1 MENQQDFVSEENV
14 TYENE
19 SDKTVK
25 TDSNQEKND
34 ETNSDEITKNQD
46 ELSEEY
52 TYESPKGD
60 PLYEI
65 DVQIKASDLYDYSLR
80 HSYTSLGGLLSTIV
94 GVLMIYAY
102 FAKNASP
109 LYLIFGLIVVFYI
122 PINLFLMS
130 RQQAMQE
137 TFQKPLH
144 YAFYENGMEVSQDDL
159 KEMIGWDYI
168 VKAVATSKSIIVYT
182 GKNRASIFPRRDLQP
197 DATALIRVLSTHVD
211 PKKMKIKQ

>member
-19 SDKTVK
+19 SDKTDK
-25 TDSNQEKND
+25 TDSNQEEYD

-52 TYESPKGD
+52 TYETPEGD

-65 DVQIKASDLYDYSLR
+65 DVQIKASDLFDYSLR

-94 GVLMIYAY
+94 GILMIYAY

-137 TFQKPLH
+137 AFQKPLH
-144 YAFYENGMEVSQDDL
+144 YAFYENGMEVSQDDIR
-159 KEMIGWDYI
+159 EMIGWDYI

>member
-1 MENQQDFVSEENV
+1 MEKQQDFVEEKR

-19 SDKTVK
+19 NDKTN
-25 TDSNQEKND
+25 SNQEEYN
-34 ETNSDEITKNQD
+34 ETNSDETTKNQD
-46 ELSEEY
+46 GLSEEY
-52 TYESPKGD
+52 TYETPEGD

-65 DVQIKASDLYDYSLR
+65 DVQIKASDLFDYSLR

-94 GVLMIYAY
+94 GILMIYAY

-109 LYLIFGLIVVFYI
+109 LYLIFGIIVVFYI

-144 YAFYENGMEVSQDDL
+144 YAFYENGMEVSQDDI
-159 KEMIGWDYI
+159 KEMIGWEYI

>member
-25 TDSNQEKND
+25 TDSDQEKYD

-144 YAFYENGMEVSQDDL
+144 YAFYENGMEVSQNDL

>member
-25 TDSNQEKND
+25 TDSNQEKYD

-122 PINLFLMS
+122 PINLFLVS
-130 RQQAMQE
+130 KQQAMQE

>member
-19 SDKTVK
+19 SDKIVK
-25 TDSNQEKND
+25 TDSNQEKYD

-197 DATALIRVLSTHVD
+197 DATALIRVVSTHVD

>member
-1 MENQQDFVSEENV
+1 MENQQDFVEEKR

-19 SDKTVK
+19 NDKTN
-25 TDSNQEKND
+25 SNQEEYD
-34 ETNSDEITKNQD
+34 ETNSDETTKNQD

-52 TYESPKGD
+52 TYETPEGD

-65 DVQIKASDLYDYSLR
+65 DVQIKASDLFDYSLR

-94 GVLMIYAY
+94 GILMIYAY
-102 FAKNASP
+102 FAKNTSP
-109 LYLIFGLIVVFYI
+109 LYLIFGIIVVFYI

-144 YAFYENGMEVSQDDL
+144 YAFYENGMEVSQDDI

>member
-19 SDKTVK
+19 SDKIVK
-25 TDSNQEKND
+25 TDSNQEKYD

-159 KEMIGWDYI
+159 KDMIGWDYI

>member
-25 TDSNQEKND
+25 TDSDQEKYD

-137 TFQKPLH
+137 PFQKPLH

-159 KEMIGWDYI
+159 KDMIGWDYI

>member
-25 TDSNQEKND
+25 TDSNQEKYD

-144 YAFYENGMEVSQDDL
+144 YAFYENGMEVSQDAL
-159 KEMIGWDYI
+159 KDMIEWDYI

>member
-1 MENQQDFVSEENV
+1 MGNQQDFVSEENV

-19 SDKTVK
+19 SDKTDK
-25 TDSNQEKND
+25 TDSNQEKYD

-52 TYESPKGD
+52 TYETPEGD

-65 DVQIKASDLYDYSLR
+65 DVQIKASDLFDYSLR

-94 GVLMIYAY
+94 GILMIYAY

-130 RQQAMQE
+130 RQQAMHE
-137 TFQKPLH
+137 TFQKPLR
-144 YAFYENGMEVSQDDL
+144 YAFYENGMEVSQDDI

>member
-1 MENQQDFVSEENV
+1 MKNQQDFEEEKR

-19 SDKTVK
+19 TDK
-25 TDSNQEKND
+25 TDSNQEKYD
-34 ETNSDEITKNQD
+34 EPNSDENSKKQD

-52 TYESPKGD
+52 TYETPKGD

-65 DVQIKASDLYDYSLR
+65 DVQIKASDLFDYSLR

-94 GVLMIYAY
+94 GILMIYAY

-109 LYLIFGLIVVFYI
+109 LYLIFGIIVVFYI

-144 YAFYENGMEVSQDDL
+144 YAFYENGMEVSQDDIR
-159 KEMIGWDYI
+159 EMIGWDYI

>member
-19 SDKTVK
+19 SDKIVK
-25 TDSNQEKND
+25 TDSNQEKYD
-34 ETNSDEITKNQD
+34 ETNSDETTKNQD

-52 TYESPKGD
+52 TYETPEGD

-65 DVQIKASDLYDYSLR
+65 DVQIKASDLFDYSLR

-94 GVLMIYAY
+94 GILMIYAY

>member
-1 MENQQDFVSEENV
+1 MENQQDFVEEKR

-19 SDKTVK
+19 NDK
-25 TDSNQEKND
+25 TDSNQEEYD
-34 ETNSDEITKNQD
+34 ETNSDETTKNQD

-52 TYESPKGD
+52 TYETPEGD

-65 DVQIKASDLYDYSLR
+65 DVQIKASDLFDYSLR

-94 GVLMIYAY
+94 GILMIYAY

-109 LYLIFGLIVVFYI
+109 LYLIFGIIVVFYI

-144 YAFYENGMEVSQDDL
+144 YAFYENGMEVSQDDI

>member
-19 SDKTVK
+19 SDKIVK
-25 TDSNQEKND
+25 TDSNQEKYD

-65 DVQIKASDLYDYSLR
+65 DVQIKASDLYHYSLR

>member
-19 SDKTVK
+19 SDKIVK
-25 TDSNQEKND
+25 TDSNQEKYD

-102 FAKNASP
+102 FAKNASA

-144 YAFYENGMEVSQDDL
+144 YAFYENGMEVSQDAL
-159 KEMIGWDYI
+159 KDMIEWDYI

>member
-25 TDSNQEKND
+25 TDSNQEKYD

-102 FAKNASP
+102 FAKNASA

>member
-25 TDSNQEKND
+25 TDSNQEKYD

-80 HSYTSLGGLLSTIV
+80 HSYTSLGGLLSTII
-94 GVLMIYAY
+94 GVLMIYVY

>member
-25 TDSNQEKND
+25 TDSNQEKYD
-34 ETNSDEITKNQD
+34 ETNSDEIKKNQD

-94 GVLMIYAY
+94 GVLMIYVY
-102 FAKNASP
+102 FAKNASFA
-109 LYLIFGLIVVFYI
+109 YLFFGIIVVLYI
-122 PINLFLMS
+122 PVNLMLVS
-130 RQQAMQE
+130 KQQAMQE

>member
-197 DATALIRVLSTHVD
+197 DATALIRVVSTHVD

>member
-14 TYENE
+14 THENE

-25 TDSNQEKND
+25 ADSDQEKYD

>member
-1 MENQQDFVSEENV
+1 MENQQDFVEEKR

-19 SDKTVK
+19 NDKTN
-25 TDSNQEKND
+25 SNQEEYD
-34 ETNSDEITKNQD
+34 ETNSDETTKNQD

-52 TYESPKGD
+52 TYETPEGD

-65 DVQIKASDLYDYSLR
+65 DVQIKASDLFDYSLR

-94 GVLMIYAY
+94 GILMIYAY

-109 LYLIFGLIVVFYI
+109 LYLIFGIIVVFYI

-144 YAFYENGMEVSQDDL
+144 YAFYENGMEVSQDDI

>member
-25 TDSNQEKND
+25 TDSNQEKYD

-46 ELSEEY
+46 ELPEEY

-197 DATALIRVLSTHVD
+197 DATALIRILSTHVD

>member
-19 SDKTVK
+19 SDKIVK
-25 TDSNQEKND
+25 TDSNQEKYD

-144 YAFYENGMEVSQDDL
+144 YAFYENGMEVSQNDL

-197 DATALIRVLSTHVD
+197 DATALIRILSTHVD

>member
-19 SDKTVK
+19 SDKTDK
-25 TDSNQEKND
+25 TDSNQEKYD

>member
-19 SDKTVK
+19 SDKIVK
-25 TDSNQEKND
+25 TDSNQEKYD

-109 LYLIFGLIVVFYI
+109 LYLILGLIVVFYI

>member
-19 SDKTVK
+19 SDKIVK
-25 TDSNQEKND
+25 TDSNQEKYD

-159 KEMIGWDYI
+159 KEMIGWDYV

>member
-25 TDSNQEKND
+25 TDSDQEKSD

-168 VKAVATSKSIIVYT
+168 VKAVETSKSIIVYT

>member
-1 MENQQDFVSEENV
+1 MENQQDFVEEKR

-19 SDKTVK
+19 TDK
-25 TDSNQEKND
+25 TDSNQETYD
-34 ETNSDEITKNQD
+34 ETNSDETSKNQD

-52 TYESPKGD
+52 TYETPEGD

-65 DVQIKASDLYDYSLR
+65 EVQIKASDLFDYSLR

-94 GVLMIYAY
+94 GILMIYAY

-109 LYLIFGLIVVFYI
+109 LYLIFGIIVVFYI

-144 YAFYENGMEVSQDDL
+144 YAFYENGMEVSQDDI

>member
-19 SDKTVK
+19 SDKIVK
-25 TDSNQEKND
+25 TDSNQEKYD

-46 ELSEEY
+46 ELFEEY

-197 DATALIRVLSTHVD
+197 DATALIRILSTHVD

>member
-14 TYENE
+14 THENE

-25 TDSNQEKND
+25 TDSDQEKYD
-34 ETNSDEITKNQD
+34 GTNSDEITKNQD

>member
-19 SDKTVK
+19 SDKIVK
-25 TDSNQEKND
+25 TDSNQEKYD

-159 KEMIGWDYI
+159 KEMIGWYYI

>member
-1 MENQQDFVSEENV
+1 MENQQDFVEEKR

-19 SDKTVK
+19 NDKTN
-25 TDSNQEKND
+25 SNQEEYD
-34 ETNSDEITKNQD
+34 ETNSDETTKNQD

-52 TYESPKGD
+52 TYETPEGD

-65 DVQIKASDLYDYSLR
+65 DVQIKASDLFDYSLR

-94 GVLMIYAY
+94 GILMIYAY

-109 LYLIFGLIVVFYI
+109 LYLIFGIIVVLYI

-144 YAFYENGMEVSQDDL
+144 YAFYENGMEVSQDDI

>member
-1 MENQQDFVSEENV
+1 MENQQDFVEEKR

-19 SDKTVK
+19 NDKTN
-25 TDSNQEKND
+25 SNQEEYD
-34 ETNSDEITKNQD
+34 ETNSDETTKNQD

-52 TYESPKGD
+52 TYETPEGD

-65 DVQIKASDLYDYSLR
+65 DVQIKASDLFDYSLR

-94 GVLMIYAY
+94 GILMIYAY

-109 LYLIFGLIVVFYI
+109 LYLIFGIIVVFYI

-144 YAFYENGMEVSQDDL
+144 YAFYENGMEVSQDDI

-197 DATALIRVLSTHVD
+197 DATALIRVLSTQVD